1 MPNEYKKKKNRQKL
15 RNKLFSI
22 IRLRCTKI
30 VHLSFISLVLNKITK
45 LKSLKKEEILKQ
57 KRKYKK
63 AYVFLF
69 FVFLI

>member
-45 LKSLKKEEILKQ
+45 LKSLKKRRNFKT
-57 KRKYKK
+57 KK
-63 AYVFLF
+63 K
-69 FVFLI
+69 I